1 LELAYQ
7 PPGNDGRRG
16 TLSLTQ
22 RTYENI
28 RAGILRG
35 QFPSG
40 SVLSESTLVASLGV
54 SKTPVRQAL
63 HLLLQE
69 GLLTPG
75 PRRQLL
81 VCGISEGRREE
92 ILEVREALERIA
104 VRKACEVMR
113 IEDVDYLRLLLIRQ
127 KRAADAGAED
137 EFIELDEEFHLRIAA
152 GADLPVVERML
163 GNLRGFVRVM
173 RLGTERSRD
182 HLHEVQSEHEAIA
195 DAIEHRDADAALA
208 ALETH
213 LYRSDYAPPIGS
225 QA

>member
-1 LELAYQ
+1 VELAY
-7 PPGNDGRRG
+7 PPAKGAGRRG
-16 TLSLTQ
+16 ALSLTQ
-22 RTYENI
+22 RTYESI

-40 SVLSESTLVASLGV
+40 SVLAESTLVASLGV

-63 HLLLQE
+63 HMLRQE

-81 VCGISEGRREE
+81 VCGISEERREE
-92 ILEVREALERIA
+92 ILDVREALERMA
-104 VRKACEVMR
+104 ARKACEMMR

-127 KRAADAGAED
+127 KRAAEAGAED
-137 EFIELDEEFHLRIAA
+137 EFIELDEEFHLCIAA

-182 HLHEVQSEHEAIA
+182 HLYEVLAEHEAIT
-195 DAIEHRDADAALA
+195 DAIEQRDADAALA
-208 ALETH
+208 ALDVH
-213 LYRSDYAPPIGS
+213 LHRSDYSSGKTG
-225 QA
+225 